1 MSFFSCHL
9 AVILICYMRDNFPNK
24 ECRLDLTGSDVLEKF
39 WSKNGQ
45 WEGNHHNYSYG
56 DLQRNTSHMI
66 RPDEIRVDPDA
77 PDLAKLHP
85 K

>member
-1 MSFFSCHL
+1 M
-9 AVILICYMRDNFPNK
+9 IDNFPNK

-45 WEGNHHNYSYG
+45 RVEITTTTAMGTSRETHH
-56 DLQRNTSHMI
+56 TI

-77 PDLAKLHP
+77 PDLAKLPP
-85 K
+85 KQEGSWPYKRQQYP